1 MYDLI
6 VQNKYGQQL
15 KLTGNPAYT
24 IKEIDGI
31 NPPDATIN
39 TTRNANADG
48 SRFNSSH
55 VNDRQIILN
64 LAINAPTE
72 DNRIN
77 LYKYFKNKYPVR
89 IYYSNDTRNVYID
102 GHCQSIQIGFFQ
114 KKQSAVITILCPE
127 PFFNGSDSVM
137 TDFSNVQS
145 LFEFP
150 FSIEEPI
157 PFSEIIYDAEKT
169 ILNGGDV
176 ETGAEIFLEAT
187 GYLSNPAIYNTGKS
201 EYFKL
206 NLSMIEGDEIYIN
219 TKTGK
224 KEVLLTRNGETSN
237 IISHLEIGSSWFSFD
252 PGDNLF
258 MITADT
264 NPENLSAYCII
275 TNQFE
280 GV

>member
-1 MYDLI
+1 MFDLI

-48 SRFNSSH
+48 SKFNSSH

-102 GHCQSIQIGFFQ
+102 GYCQSIQIGFFQ
-114 KKQSAVITILCPE
+114 KKQFAVITILCPE
-127 PFFNGSDSVM
+127 PFFNGSESVT
-137 TDFSNVQS
+137 TDFSDIQS

-157 PFSEIIYDAEKT
+157 PFSEIISDREKT
-169 ILNGGDV
+169 ILNGGDM

-206 NLSMIEGDEIYIN
+206 NLSMIKGDEIYIN
-219 TKTGK
+219 TKIGK
-224 KEVLLTRNGETSN
+224 KQVLLTRNGVTSN
-237 IISHLEIGSSWFSFD
+237 IISHLEIGSSWFTFD

-264 NPENLSAYCII
+264 NPENLTAYCII